1 MGARY
6 KLLVALGAG
15 SLAVATLVGYLIW
28 SGYRDALHA
37 AEVKT
42 SDYAEILDARLDA
55 TLRRADAELRQLV
68 STIPVAALSQDAVSR
83 YAREVDGDLNRK
95 ISYFPELAAL
105 RITDAS
111 GQVIYTSE
119 SPLAARVSVANRG
132 YFRTLRD
139 NPQANLVFSE
149 VVTSVFDGAQ
159 RVIAARPLRD
169 EQGALRGVVFAAIE
183 LGYFQKL
190 FQALDVGPKGAVAIY
205 RNDDFTRVLRWPPV
219 DDKLNVALPPDSPTR
234 AALAGGV
241 RKATGEL
248 TAAADGTVRIYSQH
262 VLERYPFFI
271 SVGVARDEVLAN
283 WRARSLLAGLLA
295 LLLGGLL
302 ISVVLRLWRADA
314 ARAELAAIVE
324 NSHDA
329 IISRALD
336 GTILTWNAGAQR
348 LLGYTA
354 AEAIGQ
360 SISLI
365 VPPGQ
370 PINFTHNNERFRRG
384 EARVIEHQRLTKDGR
399 VIDVATT
406 ATPARDG
413 TGNIVGASIIMR
425 NITERKQTEAVRA
438 QLAAIVETSGEAI
451 VGRAPDDT
459 IVHWNAAAERMFGW
473 SAQEAL
479 GKNFRRLLSSSPD
492 VRRQGRFEMALRG
505 EIAPPSLED
514 IRLCKDGSTI
524 HVHTSMSAVR
534 DERGEI
540 IFISCI
546 MRDVTEKLKAE
557 RHIEELATRDAL
569 TGLSNRSRLM
579 EQMQAGIARATRAQ
593 AQLVVMFIDLD
604 HFKSVNDTLGHA
616 AGDELLREC
625 AKRLTEC
632 VREVDI
638 VARLGGDEFVVL
650 LTDVTDTAL
659 VAPIADRMLKL
670 LTTPYRVLGHEALT
684 SASIG
689 ICFYPT
695 DGNDVSTL
703 MKYADIAMYHAKEQ
717 HRNNYQFYSEDMN
730 QRMLQRL
737 QLEREL
743 HTAVENNEFVL
754 HYQPQVAFA
763 GGAVL
768 GAESLVRW
776 QHPTRGL
783 LLPAEFIPVAED
795 TGLIVPLGVWILNHA
810 CRTIKTWREQGV
822 AMPHIVVN
830 VAAAQLDDAL
840 VKSVQQALLDHDI
853 KADWLIL
860 EITETMLMKQVEN
873 AILIL
878 RRIRALGIRIAMDD
892 FGTGYSSLSL
902 LQRLPLDTLK
912 IDRNF
917 VVAIDDAAECVR
929 ACAIIGAIV
938 AIAKALNLNVVA
950 EGVESATQLSF
961 LRTLN
966 CDAYQGFLFSEPVD
980 QRALEARLAAHA

>member
-1 MGARY
+1 M
-6 KLLVALGAG
+6 
-15 SLAVATLVGYLIW
+15 
-28 SGYRDALHA
+28 
-37 AEVKT
+37 
-42 SDYAEILDARLDA
+42 
-55 TLRRADAELRQLV
+55 
-68 STIPVAALSQDAVSR
+68 
-83 YAREVDGDLNRK
+83 
-95 ISYFPELAAL
+95 
-105 RITDAS
+105 
-111 GQVIYTSE
+111 
-119 SPLAARVSVANRG
+119 
-132 YFRTLRD
+132 
-139 NPQANLVFSE
+139 
-149 VVTSVFDGAQ
+149 
-159 RVIAARPLRD
+159 
-169 EQGALRGVVFAAIE
+169 
-183 LGYFQKL
+183 
-190 FQALDVGPKGAVAIY
+190 
-205 RNDDFTRVLRWPPV
+205 
-219 DDKLNVALPPDSPTR
+219 
-234 AALAGGV
+234 
-241 RKATGEL
+241 
-248 TAAADGTVRIYSQH
+248 
-262 VLERYPFFI
+262 
-271 SVGVARDEVLAN
+271 ARDEVLAN
-283 WRARSLLAGLLA
+283 WRTRSLLAGLTT
-295 LLLGGLL
+295 LLVGGLL
-302 ISVVLRLWRADA
+302 IGAVLRLWRANA
-314 ARAELAAIVE
+314 ARAELAVIVE
-324 NSHDA
+324 SSHDA

-336 GTILTWNAGAQR
+336 GAILNWNAGAQR

-354 AEAIGQ
+354 AEAVGKPIT
-360 SISLI
+360 LI
-365 VPPGQ
+365 ALPGK
-370 PINFTHNNERFRRG
+370 PIKFTHNDEALRRG
-384 EARVIEHQRLTKDGR
+384 EVLVREYQRMTKDGR
-399 VIDVATT
+399 LIDVAAT
-406 ATPARDG
+406 ATPSRDNSG
-413 TGNIVGASIIMR
+413 KVVGASIILR
-425 NITERKQTEAVRA
+425 DITERKHTEAVRA
-438 QLAAIVETSGEAI
+438 QLAAIVETSGDAI
-451 VGRAPDDT
+451 IGRAPDDT

-479 GKNFRRLLSSSPD
+479 GKTFRRLLSTSPD
-492 VRRQGRFEMALRG
+492 VRRQGRFELALRG
-505 EIAPPSLED
+505 ETAPPSLED

-524 HVHTSMSAVR
+524 HVHTSMSAVK

-540 IFISCI
+540 LFISCI

-557 RHIEELATRDAL
+557 RHIEQLATKDAL

-579 EQMQAGIARATRAQ
+579 EQMQAGIARAQ
-593 AQLVVMFIDLD
+593 AQLVVIFIDLD

-638 VARLGGDEFVVL
+638 VARFGGDEFVVL

-695 DGNDVSTL
+695 DGKDVSTL
-703 MKYADIAMYHAKEQ
+703 MKYADIAMYHAKAQ

-743 HTAVENNEFVL
+743 HAAVENNEFVL

-763 GGAVL
+763 GGEVL

-810 CRTIKTWREQGV
+810 CRTIKTWRVQGV
-822 AMPHIVVN
+822 PMPHIVVN

-917 VVAIDDAAECVR
+917 VVAIDDAVECAR

-950 EGVESATQLSF
+950 EGVESATQLAF

-966 CDAYQGFLFSEPVD
+966 CDAYQGFLYSEPVD
-980 QRALEARLAAHA
+980 QSALESLLAAPA

>member
-15 SLAVATLVGYLIW
+15 SLAVAALVGYLIW
-28 SGYRDALHA
+28 SGYRDALHVA
-37 AEVKT
+37 KVKT
-42 SDYAEILDARLDA
+42 SDYAEILGARLAA
-55 TLRRADAELRQLV
+55 TLRRADAELQQLAR
-68 STIPVAALSQDAVSR
+68 TFPLAALSADAVSR
-83 YAREVDGDLNRK
+83 NAHIDAELKARLNL
-95 ISYFPELAAL
+95 FPELDSLIITDVSGDVLYMSRDSAMRPNLADRSYFRAL
-105 RITDAS
+105 RDDPRAAS
-111 GQVIYTSE
+111 
-119 SPLAARVSVANRG
+119 
-132 YFRTLRD
+132 
-139 NPQANLVFSE
+139 VFSE
-149 VVTSVFDGAQ
+149 VILTRITGRPGVAF
-159 RVIAARPLRD
+159 ARPLRD
-169 EQGALRGVVFAAIE
+169 EQGVFRGMVAVLLE
-183 LGYFQKL
+183 LDHFQKL
-190 FQALDVGPKGAVAIY
+190 FQTLDVGVRGNVAIY
-205 RNDDFTRVLRWPPV
+205 RNDDFTQVLRWPV
-219 DDKLNVALPPDSPTR
+219 VEGKLNVALPPNSPTR

-241 RKATGEL
+241 RTATVEL
-248 TAAADGTVRIYSQH
+248 PSAADGAVRIYSYQS
-262 VLERYPFFI
+262 LERYPFFI

-283 WRARSLLAGLLA
+283 WRTRSLLVSLIT

-302 ISVVLRLWRADA
+302 IGAVLRLWLTDA
-314 ARAELAAIVE
+314 ARARLAAIVE

-329 IISRALD
+329 VISRTLD
-336 GTILTWNAGAQR
+336 GTILTWNAGADR

-354 AEAIGQ
+354 AEAVGKPIC
-360 SISLI
+360 LTL
-365 VPPGQ
+365 PPGR
-370 PINFTHNNERFRRG
+370 PIKFPQYNEALIRG
-384 EARVIEHQRLTKDGR
+384 EVVVSEFQRMTKDGR
-399 VIDVATT
+399 LIDVAAS

-413 TGNIVGASIIMR
+413 AGNVVGASIIMR
-425 NITERKQTEAVRA
+425 DITERKQAEAVRA
-438 QLAAIVETSGEAI
+438 QLAAILETSGDAI

-479 GKNFRRLLSSSPD
+479 GKTFRRLLSTSPD
-492 VRRQGRFEMALRG
+492 VRRQGRFEKALLG
-505 EIAPPSLED
+505 ETAPPSLED

-524 HVHTSMSAVR
+524 HVHTTMSAVS

-540 IFISCI
+540 LFISCI

-557 RHIEELATRDAL
+557 RRIEQLATKDEL

-579 EQMQAGIARATRAQ
+579 EQMQTGIARAARAQ

-604 HFKSVNDTLGHA
+604 HFKSVNDTLGHD

-625 AKRLTEC
+625 ARRLTEC

-638 VARLGGDEFVVL
+638 VARCGGDEFVVL

-659 VAPIADRMLKL
+659 VAPIAGRMLKL
-670 LTTPYRVLGHEALT
+670 LTTPYHVLGHEALT

-703 MKYADIAMYHAKEQ
+703 MKYADIAMYHAKAQ
-717 HRNNYQFYSEDMN
+717 HRNNYQFYSEEMN

-737 QLEREL
+737 QLEKEL
-743 HTAVENNEFVL
+743 HAAVENNEFVL

-763 GGAVL
+763 GGEIL

-795 TGLIVPLGVWILNHA
+795 TGLIVPLGAWILNHA
-810 CRTIKTWREQGV
+810 CRTIKTWRMQGV
-822 AMPHIVVN
+822 AIPHIVVN
-830 VAAAQLDDAL
+830 VAAAQLDEAL
-840 VKSVQQALLDHDI
+840 VKSVQQALVDHDI

-860 EITETMLMKQVEN
+860 EITETMLIKQVEN
-873 AILIL
+873 AITIL
-878 RRIRALGIRIAMDD
+878 SRIRALGIRIAMDD

-917 VVAIDDAAECVR
+917 VIGIDDAAECAR

-938 AIAKALNLNVVA
+938 AIAKALKLNVVA
-950 EGVESATQLSF
+950 EGVESASQLAF

-966 CDAYQGFLFSEPVD
+966 CDAYQGFFYSEPVD
-980 QRALEARLAAHA
+980 QSTLEARLAAPA